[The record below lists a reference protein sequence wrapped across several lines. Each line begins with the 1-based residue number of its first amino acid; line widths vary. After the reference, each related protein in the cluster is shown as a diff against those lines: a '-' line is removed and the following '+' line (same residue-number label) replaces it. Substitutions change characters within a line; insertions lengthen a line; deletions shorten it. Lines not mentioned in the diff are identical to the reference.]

1 MKQQRQAAT
10 LVTAIV
16 SIFVFL
22 SMICIVMKLVG
33 NINISML
40 IGAFIA
46 ICIIVYISFR
56 IRIDI
61 DEIERHEAR
70 NRQLKYEN
78 DILRARLEA
87 ELRR

>member
-1 MKQQRQAAT
+1 MEHQRQAAT
-10 LVTAIV
+10 LVTIIV

-22 SMICIVMKLVG
+22 SMICIVRKLVG
-33 NINISML
+33 NTNISIL
-40 IGAFIA
+40 IGVLTA

-56 IRIDI
+56 IHIDI
-61 DEIERHEAR
+61 DEIERHETR

-87 ELRR
+87 ERRR

>member
-1 MKQQRQAAT
+1 
-10 LVTAIV
+10 
-16 SIFVFL
+16 
-22 SMICIVMKLVG
+22 MICIVMKLVG